1 MKIFKVIGLIVAT
14 LIGASAI
21 AAEEVTYYHTNLHG
35 SPVAATDNAGAILWE
50 RSYDPWGHPTSSASV
65 SPLGYTGAP
74 REGATNLTDLK
85 ARWYSPVSGRM
96 QSLDP
101 VSFHEEN
108 IHSFNLYAYGNNNP
122 YRYEDPD
129 GEVAIGFLTETVP
142 AAGESYAALAAYTVG
157 YFRGDAILM
166 QVALDG
172 MHERRSENIS
182 AVLAPFAPKTLRN
195 IKATKGTKPSIS
207 EQKQAGHI
215 PGTPQNANRLKQG
228 KLTSS
233 FFGKNSGERLTQ
245 KAFEKGKPVP
255 GRPTVREHDFGIS
268 TGTGPNGGMQ
278 TRVRVHQDSK
288 GRIHGHPSGPERL

>member
-1 MKIFKVIGLIVAT
+1 MKIFKVIGIIVAT
-14 LIGASAI
+14 LSGASAI

-35 SPVAATDNAGAILWE
+35 SPIAATDNAGAILWE

-74 REGATNLTDLK
+74 REDATNLTDLK

-108 IHSFNLYAYGNNNP
+108 IHCLGSDNNP

-142 AAGESYAALAAYTVG
+142 AAGKSYAALAAYTVG
-157 YFRGDAILM
+157 YFRGDAFLM

-172 MHERRSENIS
+172 VSERRNENIS
-182 AVLAPFAPKTLRN
+182 ALFAPIVPRSGKTFD
-195 IKATKGTKPSIS
+195 AVTTS
-207 EQKQAGHI
+207 
-215 PGTPQNANRLKQG
+215 
-228 KLTSS
+228 LTSRAARRQAMRNA
-233 FFGKNSGERLTQ
+233 GI
-245 KAFEKGKPVP
+245 
-255 GRPTVREHDFGIS
+255 PTSQQPIS
-268 TGTGPNGGMQ
+268 QSRNAAG
-278 TRVRVHQDSK
+278 
-288 GRIHGHPSGPERL
+288 